1 MSLPQ
6 LPQNFGRA
14 FDLSSL
20 GKPKTAPA
28 AESSFSAVT
37 VENLMS
43 DFVEKSKE
51 IPVVLLAYS
60 TRSPAT
66 VELRDLLASLAKVDA
81 GTWKFG
87 AVDVD
92 SQPQL
97 VQALQLQSVPF
108 ALAFVSEKLVPLFD
122 RPLKEEQF
130 RLVLAKLFELAKEQG
145 LKVEVPE
152 IKEPPMEPEEVAA
165 LSALEKGDYSGAAMA
180 YRNWLQRKPG
190 EVLAEIGLA
199 QCELMIRISTL
210 DPART
215 IKNANEKP
223 HSLQDQMMAADIEI
237 AQGMNK
243 QAFDR
248 MLTVMRLLSGDEK
261 SKAKDHLLSLFKLVD
276 PRDPELIKARQE
288 LASALF

>member
-1 MSLPQ
+1 MSMPQ

>member
-1 MSLPQ
+1 MSMPQ

-108 ALAFVSEKLVPLFD
+108 ALAFVAEKLVPLFD

-223 HSLQDQMMAADIEI
+223 HSLQDQMLAADIEI

-248 MLTVMRLLSGDEK
+248 MLTVMRSLSGEEK

>member
-1 MSLPQ
+1 MPQ

-28 AESSFSAVT
+28 AENSFSAVT

-108 ALAFVSEKLVPLFD
+108 ALAFVAEKLVPLFD

>member
-1 MSLPQ
+1 MSMPQ

-28 AESSFSAVT
+28 AENSFSAVT

-108 ALAFVSEKLVPLFD
+108 ALAFVAEKLVPLFD

>member
-1 MSLPQ
+1 MPQ

>member
-1 MSLPQ
+1 MPQ

-92 SQPQL
+92 SQLQL

>member
-1 MSLPQ
+1 MSMPQ

-97 VQALQLQSVPF
+97 VQALHLQSVPF
-108 ALAFVSEKLVPLFD
+108 ALAFVAEKLVPLFD

>member
-1 MSLPQ
+1 
-6 LPQNFGRA
+6 
-14 FDLSSL
+14 
-20 GKPKTAPA
+20 
-28 AESSFSAVT
+28 
-37 VENLMS
+37 
-43 DFVEKSKE
+43 
-51 IPVVLLAYS
+51 
-60 TRSPAT
+60 
-66 VELRDLLASLAKVDA
+66 
-81 GTWKFG
+81 
-87 AVDVD
+87 
-92 SQPQL
+92 
-97 VQALQLQSVPF
+97 
-108 ALAFVSEKLVPLFD
+108 
-122 RPLKEEQF
+122 
-130 RLVLAKLFELAKEQG
+130 
-145 LKVEVPE
+145 
-152 IKEPPMEPEEVAA
+152 MEPEEVAA

>member
-28 AESSFSAVT
+28 PESSFSAVT

-108 ALAFVSEKLVPLFD
+108 ALAFVAEKLVPLFD

>member
-1 MSLPQ
+1 MPQ

-66 VELRDLLASLAKVDA
+66 VELRNLLASLAKVDA

-108 ALAFVSEKLVPLFD
+108 ALAFVAEKLVPLFD